1 MNYEESTQRK
11 RWLYGKQEDL
21 KYAREEARKRY
32 LASLSDR
39 KDVSVNPA
47 EMITLEEEKHLV
59 EYYAVKLI
67 EVGKALKAPSK
78 VICTACTYLK
88 RFYIG
93 KTSLEYDPQ
102 FLVLACLY
110 VASKVEDCYMAADE
124 LSTHVGM
131 PSGAILKLELP
142 LLQGLHFD
150 LQVFHVH
157 KALEGIMSNFTI
169 KDNALIDVRAKAN
182 SLLDSFLATDVILLF
197 TPGQI
202 ALKALLVAYPEL
214 EADPQYQKLVQGQH
228 DGKDGPVT
236 GEKMASC
243 LDSLQEYI
251 GKQKEEIDVTTID
264 RKLKLL
270 SSHLKSFI
278 KTTRNGN

>member
-1 MNYEESTQRK
+1 V
-11 RWLYGKQEDL
+11 D
-21 KYAREEARKRY
+21 
-32 LASLSDR
+32 
-39 KDVSVNPA
+39 PA
-47 EMITLEEEKHLV
+47 EMITLEEEMRLV

-93 KTSLEYDPQ
+93 KTSLEFDPQ

-169 KDNALIDVRAKAN
+169 KDSVLSDVRAKAN
-182 SLLDSFLATDVILLF
+182 LLLDAFLATDAILLF

-202 ALKALLVAYPEL
+202 ALKALIVAHPEL
-214 EADPQYQKLVQGQH
+214 GADPQYQKLVLGQY
-228 DGKDGPVT
+228 DDDKDGPSTT
-236 GEKMASC
+236 GKRMASC

-251 GKQKEEIDVTTID
+251 GKQQDGSDVATID

-270 SSHLKSFI
+270 SSRLKSFV
-278 KTTRNGN
+278 KSSRNGN

>member
-1 MNYEESTQRK
+1 
-11 RWLYGKQEDL
+11 
-21 KYAREEARKRY
+21 
-32 LASLSDR
+32 
-39 KDVSVNPA
+39 
-47 EMITLEEEKHLV
+47 MITLEEEIHLV

-93 KTSLEYDPQ
+93 KTSWEYDPQ

-110 VASKVEDCYMAADE
+110 LASKVEDCYMAADE

-131 PSGAILKLELP
+131 PTGAILKLELP

-157 KALEGIMSNFTI
+157 KALEGIMSSFTI
-169 KDNALIDVRAKAN
+169 EESVLKDVRAKAN
-182 SLLDSFLATDVILLF
+182 SVIDEFLSSDAILLF

-202 ALKALLVAYPEL
+202 ALKALLVADPAI
-214 EADPQYQKLVQGQH
+214 EADPQYQKLVLGQH
-228 DGKDGPVT
+228 DDTDDSVA

-251 GKQKEEIDVTTID
+251 GKQKEGVNVAAID
-264 RKLKLL
+264 RKLKLF
-270 SSHLKSFI
+270 SSHLQSFTKSS
-278 KTTRNGN
+278 RNGN